1 MAAWSLELVPG
12 CPGLHRET
20 LPRKKKW
27 RVVDRKETK
36 TNKYLKLESVYDSA
50 IAWGTFSKEGNYF
63 SCKPAL
69 TTVSFTIATLQ
80 NEPTAFHVMNG
91 WRKRVWVWTRHT
103 SADTLEVSSVRK
115 KSEIVSSPEKN
126 GWCRKTMWSK
136 TNQPPKSRFQI
147 LTFTCRL

>member
-20 LPRKKKW
+20 LPRKKKKW

-36 TNKYLKLESVYDSA
+36 TNKYLKSESVYDSA

-69 TTVSFTIATLQ
+69 TTGSFTIATLQ
-80 NEPTAFHVMNG
+80 NEPAAFHVMNG
-91 WRKRVWVWTRHT
+91 WRKRVWVWTHHT

-115 KSEIVSSPEKN
+115 ESEIVSSPEKMDGAEN
-126 GWCRKTMWSK
+126 YVKQ
-136 TNQPPKSRFQI
+136 NKSASQKQVSNFD
-147 LTFTCRL
+147 FHM